1 VVRRAA
7 LIAWLGILLAA
18 APAPGWTQEAYPS
31 KPIRMIVA
39 FAAGSASDG
48 AGRLLAEALGKR
60 LGQNVIVEARPG
72 AFGQIAAQAAARSA
86 PDGYTLFL
94 TTNTTHSANP
104 HLYRTLPYDA
114 IRDFEPVVR
123 IGRFPFLLV
132 VTPSLPVHTTAQL
145 IAYAKAHPGKLSY
158 GTPNSTSLVVMETIK
173 RLAQVSIERVQY
185 KSSPEAVL
193 DLAAGRLQ
201 VMISDFATAVPQ
213 VRAGKL
219 RALGVTTASR
229 SQLLPTAPPIAEA
242 LPGVDTAGWLGLFV
256 PDGTPREVVQRLAR
270 ELLQVLA
277 QPDMHARLGSV
288 GVELA
293 PLPPEQFGRFVQEQ
307 IDQWGNLIRA
317 AGIEP
322 E

>member
-1 VVRRAA
+1 VLRAA
-7 LIAWLGILLAA
+7 LVALAAALLAA
-18 APAPGWTQEAYPS
+18 ASLPGWAQRGYPA
-31 KPIRMIVA
+31 KPIRIIVP

-48 AGRLLAEALGKR
+48 AGRLLAEALGVR
-60 LGQNVIVEARPG
+60 LGQSIVVEPRPG
-72 AFGQIAAQAAARSA
+72 AFGQIAAQVAARSA

-104 HLYRTLPYDA
+104 HLYRKLPYDA
-114 IRDFEPVVR
+114 IADFQPVAR

-132 VTPSLPVHTTAQL
+132 VTPGLPVNSTAQL
-145 IAYAKAHPGKLSY
+145 VAYAKANPGALSY

-173 RLAQVSIERVQY
+173 RLGQVSIERVQY

-213 VRAGKL
+213 VKAGKL
-219 RALGVTTASR
+219 RALGVTTARR
-229 SQLLPTAPPIAEA
+229 SPLLPSAPPIAEA
-242 LPGVDTAGWLGLFV
+242 LPGIDTAGWLGVFV
-256 PDGTPREVVQRLAR
+256 PAGTPSEIVQRLSR
-270 ELLQVLA
+270 ELLTVLA
-277 QPDMHARLGSV
+277 QPDMRARLGSV
-288 GVELA
+288 GVELD
-293 PLPPEQFGRFVQEQ
+293 PLPTEPFGRFVREQ
-307 IDQWGNLIRA
+307 IDEWGRLIRA

>member
-1 VVRRAA
+1 MLRAA
-7 LIAWLGILLAA
+7 LAALTACLLAA
-18 APAPGWTQEAYPS
+18 TSLPGWTQRPYPS
-31 KPIRMIVA
+31 KPIRIIVP

-48 AGRLLAEALGKR
+48 AGRLLADALGAR
-60 LGQNVIVEARPG
+60 LKQSIVVEPRPG
-72 AFGQIAAQAAARSA
+72 AFGQIAAQVAARSA

-114 IRDFEPVVR
+114 IKDFDPVAR
-123 IGRFPFLLV
+123 IGMFPFLLV
-132 VTPSLPVHTTAQL
+132 VTPGLPVNSTAQL
-145 IAYAKAHPGKLSY
+145 IAYAKAHPDALSY

-173 RLAQVSIERVQY
+173 RLGQVSIERVQY

-219 RALGVTTASR
+219 RALGVTTARR
-229 SQLLPTAPPIAEA
+229 SALLPSAPPIAEA
-242 LPGVDTAGWLGLFV
+242 LPGIDTAGWLGVFV
-256 PDGTPREVVQRLAR
+256 PAGTPNAIVQRLSR
-270 ELLQVLA
+270 ELLDVLA
-277 QPDMHARLGSV
+277 QPEMHAKLGSV
-288 GVELA
+288 GVELDA
-293 PLPPEQFGRFVQEQ
+293 LPQEPFGRFVREQ
-307 IDQWGNLIRA
+307 IEEWGRLIRA